1 MGRLTGICR
10 RPRDVCEE
18 ARVPVCDCYALWK
31 ERFSGGEDITA
42 LLSNEINHPSRP
54 LHRLFAEQ
62 LLHVLLREGLLD
74 QALQE
79 TD

>member
-1 MGRLTGICR
+1 MTR
-10 RPRDVCEE
+10 RKRRNFPSTTTEN
-18 ARVPVCDCYALWK
+18 
-31 ERFSGGEDITA
+31 GITA